1 MLWGREVETFV
12 SIGHMLNGQYTA
24 ISWSGEL
31 LAGGHD
37 AETVVAGTV

>member
-1 MLWGREVETFV
+1 MLWGSEVETFV
-12 SIGHMLNGQYTA
+12 SIGRMLNGQYT

-37 AETVVAGTV
+37 VESVVAGTV